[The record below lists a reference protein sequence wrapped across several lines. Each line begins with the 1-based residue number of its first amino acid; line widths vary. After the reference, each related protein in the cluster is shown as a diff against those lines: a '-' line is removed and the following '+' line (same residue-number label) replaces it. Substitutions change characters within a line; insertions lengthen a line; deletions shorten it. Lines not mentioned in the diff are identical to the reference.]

1 MNIADEGTGS
11 HLKADVHSC
20 KRVSQ
25 IELQQGVASVNQA
38 FERWGLPECIKIDN
52 GQPFVSPRYRDV
64 PTKAKLWWI
73 GLGIKVIQNPP
84 RLPQENGIVECLQG
98 TCCRWTNPNSC
109 TNVEELQKALDET
122 SDFQRNHYEI
132 PALKNKTR
140 KELYPDLALNP
151 RKYNPNNFDINKVH
165 EYLSK
170 KVWQRKATS
179 IGRISFFGEN
189 IHIGRPFSG
198 VEIFITF
205 DPIEK
210 QWIFRN
216 KKGLLLKT
224 SSTAV
229 PQNEDFKEFTI
240 ISKN

>member
-1 MNIADEGTGS
+1 MNIADEGTGA
-11 HLKADVHSC
+11 HLKAVVHSC

-25 IELQQGVASVNQA
+25 IDLQQGVQSVNQA
-38 FERWGLPECIKIDN
+38 FKRWGLPECLKIDN
-52 GQPFVSPRYRDV
+52 GQPFVNPRYRDV
-64 PTKAKLWWI
+64 PTKAKFWWI

-98 TCCRWTNPNSC
+98 TCCRWSNPSSC
-109 TNVEELQKALDET
+109 NNMQELQKALDET

-132 PALKNKTR
+132 SALKNKTR
-140 KELYPDLALNP
+140 KEIYPELELNL
-151 RKYNPNNFDINKVH
+151 RKYDPNHFDIGKVYT
-165 EYLSK
+165 YLSK
-170 KVWQRKATS
+170 KVWQRKAKS
-179 IGRISFFGEN
+179 IGSISLLGEN
-189 IHIGRPFSG
+189 IHIGRAFG
-198 VEIFITF
+198 GIEIYITF

-224 SSTAV
+224 SFKAV
-229 PQNEDFKEFTI
+229 PQKKDFKDFTI